1 MGANFFKMIIKKKLG
16 AFLFNWGQ
24 MCLWNLKMFFNWGQ
38 FLQLGTFFYNEGKWG
53 QMGANVL
60 VEFEYFF

>member
-24 MCLWNLKMFFNWGQ
+24 MCLWNLKMFLIGGNFCNWGH
-38 FLQLGTFFYNEGKWG
+38 FFIMRANGGKWG
-53 QMGANVL
+53 QMC
-60 VEFEYFF
+60 